1 MEDTVPNS
9 VAANEGAVDKGTN
22 EGAVDKGTNE
32 GVMDKS
38 ASVALGIMLGN
49 TEVSVGAYVCAPE
62 G

>member
-9 VAANEGAVDKGTN
+9 VAAN